1 MFLFFGVQLD
11 GLFDESTGPSAP
23 ANGSDPASELPS
35 IEQGRWPELNWVG
48 KVERTASLCHR
59 SCQQLNFGSP
69 QVGNTCLH
77 VAARNGDSAMAVCLL
92 KAGAAAN
99 AVNDAGCS
107 ALHDAAAR
115 GFTWVVMC
123 LLRGGTDPNIQD
135 LGGCTALHL
144 ASYRG
149 QVEAMNALLSQDA
162 DQDMVNRRGE
172 TALHCAAHSG
182 CAEAAQVLIFLCL
195 LLVFE

>member
-1 MFLFFGVQLD
+1 
-11 GLFDESTGPSAP
+11 
-23 ANGSDPASELPS
+23 
-35 IEQGRWPELNWVG
+35 
-48 KVERTASLCHR
+48 
-59 SCQQLNFGSP
+59 
-69 QVGNTCLH
+69 
-77 VAARNGDSAMAVCLL
+77 
-92 KAGAAAN
+92 
-99 AVNDAGCS
+99 
-107 ALHDAAAR
+107 
-115 GFTWVVMC
+115 MC

-162 DQDMVNRRGE
+162 DQDMVNGRGE